1 MDFQH
6 RLRRTVLLPIR
17 RLNRPEYF
25 NEKKNI
31 HKSLPLTQA
40 TENEPRSEQMT
51 IYTRTLVCPY
61 LGATLIMRPSE
72 IERAIAV

>member
-6 RLRRTVLLPIR
+6 RLRRTVLSPIR
-17 RLNRPEYF
+17 RLNRPKYF
-25 NEKKNI
+25 NGKIN